1 MDEDRSVEDNAWTN
15 LDRPGLGNAGRHLGP
30 SSTPHSKSI
39 RDDAAQLPHRNQLS
53 SAATDSACDEL
64 RALRG
69 ACHPPH
75 FSHPSPQRTGS
86 DTICS

>member
-15 LDRPGLGNAGRHLGP
+15 LDHPGLGNAGRHLGP
-30 SSTPHSKSI
+30 SSTPHSKGI

-53 SAATDSACDEL
+53 SAATDSACGEL

-75 FSHPSPQRTGS
+75 FSHPSLQQTGN
-86 DTICS
+86 DRICS